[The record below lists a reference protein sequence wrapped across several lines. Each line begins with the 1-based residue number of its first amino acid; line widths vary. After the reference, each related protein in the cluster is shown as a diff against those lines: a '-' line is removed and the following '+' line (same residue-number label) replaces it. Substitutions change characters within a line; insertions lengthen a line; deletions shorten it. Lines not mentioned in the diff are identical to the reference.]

1 MGQDHPERMIAGM
14 QRARYLTSDDL
25 QDNQILETDI
35 MRFVAVIGIV
45 FWIIFA
51 IIKSIPF
58 QTSANNS
65 PPVRQTR
72 REKTVPESPGPPA
85 ILEEKKVDHP
95 VQFQFRSL
103 DDLISLLAAGRV
115 RIFCRARTNGF
126 DLLFEGIIKKGDK
139 VNFRNTRDLPQKLWE
154 IRSGKDHAYFMD
166 LIAATYPSIH
176 SFPTKEV
183 FVAFTDKKIENS
195 IERMLVRLK
204 QAKQNGVISIT
215 RTGEVVCASLR
226 D

>member
-1 MGQDHPERMIAGM
+1 M

-72 REKTVPESPGPPA
+72 REKTVPESPGP
-85 ILEEKKVDHP
+85 
-95 VQFQFRSL
+95 
-103 DDLISLLAAGRV
+103 
-115 RIFCRARTNGF
+115 
-126 DLLFEGIIKKGDK
+126 
-139 VNFRNTRDLPQKLWE
+139 W
-154 IRSGKDHAYFMD
+154 M
-166 LIAATYPSIH
+166 
-176 SFPTKEV
+176 
-183 FVAFTDKKIENS
+183 
-195 IERMLVRLK
+195 
-204 QAKQNGVISIT
+204 
-215 RTGEVVCASLR
+215 
-226 D
+226 